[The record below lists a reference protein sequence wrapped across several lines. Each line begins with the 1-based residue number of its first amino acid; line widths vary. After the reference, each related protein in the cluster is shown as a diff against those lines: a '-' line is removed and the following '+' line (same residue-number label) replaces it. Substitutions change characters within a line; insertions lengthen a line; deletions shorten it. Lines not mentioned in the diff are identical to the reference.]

1 MDVYKASSAGTASL
15 AVHLLYVKSLNSNF
29 VDFNS
34 VVGADQII

>member
-1 MDVYKASSAGTASL
+1 MGVYKVSSADTASL
-15 AVHLLYVKSLNSNF
+15 AMHLLYVKSLNPNF